1 MINWHDV
8 MVIQE
13 RNKDLLREAE
23 RERLIQQASTG
34 AEGPMV
40 WQKVKD
46 LLAGSDKNE
55 TAEDHDYLDE

>member
-23 RERLIQQASTG
+23 HERLIQQASSG
-34 AEGPMV
+34 DEGPTV

-46 LLAGSDKNE
+46 LLAGTNKNG
-55 TAEDHDYLDE
+55 TTEDHDYLDE